1 MKKQLLI
8 AAVAATMTSVAFAD
22 ISITG
27 GSKVNYTNTDY
38 ELATKNDSNAFA
50 HDTDFTIVG
59 KNGGTAVSMTF
70 ATTSATSTGAVTS
83 TSTSTSA
90 TSGTTTTTTTTT
102 TSTTTANAG
111 GLKTEDVFMTSSV
124 GDVNVKVGTWDNGN
138 DFVSASARSANKF
151 SANTTVSGVKVTYDA
166 ANASDE
172 AVTVSGS
179 MGGVN
184 ASYKQETA
192 GEEIKLSTTVAGVSL
207 AYHADNSD
215 AANLDRSS
223 IEVSGEVS
231 GIKLSYVQIDADT
244 GVAID
249 SDSWA
254 GDFENSTYTQATDAV
269 TTNAY
274 DLSKGQDVT
283 ALKASMAVAGNT
295 VAFTRTDI
303 DDVTGEDTSI
313 NKFTVTRPLA
323 SGATFEATYTS
334 ISDDKSTTTDADIL
348 DLELAVKF

>member
-8 AAVAATMTSVAFAD
+8 AAVAATMTSVAMAD

-27 GSKVNYTNTDY
+27 ASKVNYTNTDY

-59 KNGGTAVSMTF
+59 KNGGTTVSMTF
-70 ATTSATSTGAVTS
+70 ATTSATTNASTSVVTASNGTATDTSASIATSTG
-83 TSTSTSA
+83 
-90 TSGTTTTTTTTT
+90 
-102 TSTTTANAG
+102 
-111 GLKTEDVFMTSSV
+111 GLQTEDVFMTSSI

-138 DFVSASARSANKF
+138 DFVSDSSRAANKF
-151 SANTTVSGVKVTYDA
+151 SANTTIGGVKITYDA
-166 ANASDE
+166 NNTGGSN

-184 ASYKQETA
+184 ASYKDEVL
-192 GEEIKLSTTVAGVSL
+192 GEEIKVSTTVAGVTL

-215 AANLDRSS
+215 TANSDRSS
-223 IEVSGEVS
+223 IEVSGDVS

-249 SDSWA
+249 GDSWA
-254 GDFENSTYTQATDAV
+254 GDFEDGGFDNTTNAV

-274 DLSKGQDVT
+274 DLSQGQDVT
-283 ALKASMAVAGNT
+283 AMKVSTSMAGNT
-295 VAFTRTDI
+295 IAFTRTDV
-303 DDVTGEDTSI
+303 DGVTGKNTEI

-323 SGATFEATYTS
+323 SGATFEATYTT

>member
-8 AAVAATMTSVAFAD
+8 AAVAATMTTVSMAD

-27 GSKVNYTNTDY
+27 GAKINYTNTDY
-38 ELATKNDSNAFA
+38 ELATKNDANAFNHDIDLKIVGQSGATKVVIVMADETSEAAASNAF
-50 HDTDFTIVG
+50 DLEDRY
-59 KNGGTAVSMTF
+59 VS
-70 ATTSATSTGAVTS
+70 
-83 TSTSTSA
+83 
-90 TSGTTTTTTTTT
+90 
-102 TSTTTANAG
+102 
-111 GLKTEDVFMTSSV
+111 SSI
-124 GDVNVKVGTWDNGN
+124 GDVNVKVGSWDNGN
-138 DFVSASARSANKF
+138 DFVSDSSRADGKF
-151 SANTTVSGVKVTYDA
+151 SANTTISGVKVVYDA
-166 ANASDE
+166 ANGTGVATTGNE
-172 AVTVSGS
+172 TVTVSGS

-184 ASYKQETA
+184 ASYKQEST

-215 AANLDRSS
+215 TTNSDRSS

-231 GIKLSYVQIDADT
+231 GIKLAYVQIDADT
-244 GVAID
+244 SATIEGD
-249 SDSWA
+249 TWA
-254 GDFENSTYTQATDAV
+254 GDFENTIAAANASTTD
-269 TTNAY
+269 AY
-274 DLSKGQDVT
+274 DLSQGQDVA

-334 ISDDKSTTTDADIL
+334 LSDDGSTTTDADIL

>member
-8 AAVAATMTSVAFAD
+8 AAVAATMTTVSMAD

-27 GSKVNYTNTDY
+27 GAKINYTNTDY
-38 ELATKNDSNAFA
+38 ELATKNDANAFN
-50 HDTDFTIVG
+50 HDIDLKIVG
-59 KNGGTAVSMTF
+59 QSGATKVVVVMADETAETDSAFDLEDRYVS
-70 ATTSATSTGAVTS
+70 
-83 TSTSTSA
+83 
-90 TSGTTTTTTTTT
+90 
-102 TSTTTANAG
+102 
-111 GLKTEDVFMTSSV
+111 SSV
-124 GDVNVKVGTWDNGN
+124 GDVNVKVGAWDNGN
-138 DFVSASARSANKF
+138 DFVSASSRADGKF
-151 SANTTVSGVKVTYDA
+151 SANATVSGVKVTYDA

-179 MGGVN
+179 MSGVN

-192 GEEIKLSTTVAGVSL
+192 GEEIKLSTTVQGISL

-215 AANLDRSS
+215 TANSDTSS

-231 GIKLSYVQIDADT
+231 GVKLAYVQIDADSAASIR
-244 GVAID
+244 G
-249 SDSWA
+249 DSWA
-254 GDFENSTYTQATDAV
+254 GDFEMSTNVDASV
-269 TTNAY
+269 TNAY
-274 DLSKGQDVT
+274 DLSVGQDVT

-303 DDVTGEDTSI
+303 DDVTGEDTTI
-313 NKFTVTRPLA
+313 NKFAVTRPLA

>member
-8 AAVAATMTSVAFAD
+8 AAVAATMTTVSMAD

-27 GSKVNYTNTDY
+27 GAKINYTNTDY
-38 ELATKNDSNAFA
+38 ELATKNDSNAFN
-50 HDTDFTIVG
+50 HDIDLKIVG
-59 KNGGTAVSMTF
+59 QSGATKVVVVMADETAETDSAFDLEDRYVS
-70 ATTSATSTGAVTS
+70 
-83 TSTSTSA
+83 
-90 TSGTTTTTTTTT
+90 
-102 TSTTTANAG
+102 
-111 GLKTEDVFMTSSV
+111 SSV
-124 GDVNVKVGTWDNGN
+124 GDVNVKVGAWDNGN
-138 DFVSASARSANKF
+138 DFVSASSRADGKF
-151 SANTTVSGVKVTYDA
+151 SANTTVGGVKITYDA

-179 MGGVN
+179 MSGVN

-215 AANLDRSS
+215 TANSDRSS

-231 GIKLSYVQIDADT
+231 GIKLAYVQIEADT
-244 GVAID
+244 AITID
-249 SDSWA
+249 GDSWA
-254 GDFENSTYTQATDAV
+254 GDFEDAAFTNSTNAV

-274 DLSKGQDVT
+274 DLSRGQDVT

>member
-8 AAVAATMTSVAFAD
+8 AAVAATMTTVSMAD

-27 GSKVNYTNTDY
+27 GAKINYTNTDY
-38 ELATKNDSNAFA
+38 ELATKNDANAFN
-50 HDTDFTIVG
+50 HDIDLKIVG
-59 KNGGTAVSMTF
+59 QSGATKVVVVMADETAETDSAFDLEDRYVS
-70 ATTSATSTGAVTS
+70 
-83 TSTSTSA
+83 
-90 TSGTTTTTTTTT
+90 
-102 TSTTTANAG
+102 
-111 GLKTEDVFMTSSV
+111 SSV
-124 GDVNVKVGTWDNGN
+124 GDVNVKVGAWDNGN
-138 DFVSASARSANKF
+138 DFVSASSRADGKF
-151 SANTTVSGVKVTYDA
+151 SANTTISGVKVVYDA
-166 ANASDE
+166 SNGNGTTTGNE
-172 AVTVSGS
+172 TVTVSGS

-184 ASYKQETA
+184 ASYKQEST

-215 AANLDRSS
+215 TANSDRSS

-231 GIKLSYVQIDADT
+231 GIKLAYVQIEADT
-244 GVAID
+244 AITID
-249 SDSWA
+249 GDSWA
-254 GDFENSTYTQATDAV
+254 GDFEDAAFTNSTNAV

-274 DLSKGQDVT
+274 DLSRGQDVT

>member
-8 AAVAATMTSVAFAD
+8 AAVAATMASVSMAD

-27 GSKVNYTNTDY
+27 SAKVNYTNTDY
-38 ELATKNDSNAFA
+38 DLSTAT
-50 HDTDFTIVG
+50 DTNLFQSDIDLKIVG
-59 KNGGTAVSMTF
+59 QSG
-70 ATTSATSTGAVTS
+70 ATQVVVGLARETDED
-83 TSTSTSA
+83 
-90 TSGTTTTTTTTT
+90 SG
-102 TSTTTANAG
+102 
-111 GLKTEDVFMTSSV
+111 LDLEDNYVTSSV
-124 GDVNVKVGTWDNGN
+124 ADVNVKVGSWDNGD
-138 DFVSASARSANKF
+138 DFVSASSRADGKF
-151 SANTTVSGVKVTYDA
+151 SANTTISGIKITYDA
-166 ANASDE
+166 ANVASD

-184 ASYKQETA
+184 ASYKNETI
-192 GEEIKLSTTVAGVSL
+192 GEEIKVSTTVAGVSL

-215 AANLDRSS
+215 TANSDRSS

-249 SDSWA
+249 GDSWA
-254 GDFENSTYTQATDAV
+254 GDFEDSTYKQSTDAV

-283 ALKASMAVAGNT
+283 ALKASMAIAGNT
-295 VAFTRTDI
+295 VAFTRTDV
-303 DDVTGEDTSI
+303 DGVTGEDTTF
-313 NKFTVTRPLA
+313 NKFAVTRPLA
-323 SGATFEATYTS
+323 SGATFEATYTT
-334 ISDDKSTTTDADIL
+334 IADDKSTTTDADIL

>member
-8 AAVAATMTSVAFAD
+8 AAVAATMTTVSMAD

-27 GSKVNYTNTDY
+27 GAKINYTNTDY
-38 ELATKNDSNAFA
+38 ELATKNDANAFNHDIDLKIVGQSGATKVVIVMADETSEAAASNAF
-50 HDTDFTIVG
+50 DLEDRY
-59 KNGGTAVSMTF
+59 VS
-70 ATTSATSTGAVTS
+70 
-83 TSTSTSA
+83 
-90 TSGTTTTTTTTT
+90 
-102 TSTTTANAG
+102 
-111 GLKTEDVFMTSSV
+111 SSV
-124 GDVNVKVGTWDNGN
+124 GDVNVKVGAWDNGN
-138 DFVSASARSANKF
+138 DFVSASSRADGKF
-151 SANTTVSGVKVTYDA
+151 SANTTISGVKVVYDA
-166 ANASDE
+166 SNGNGTTTGNE
-172 AVTVSGS
+172 TVTVSGS

-184 ASYKQETA
+184 ASYKQEST

-215 AANLDRSS
+215 TTNSDRSS

-231 GIKLSYVQIDADT
+231 GIKLAYVQIDADT
-244 GVAID
+244 SATIEGD
-249 SDSWA
+249 TWA
-254 GDFENSTYTQATDAV
+254 GDFENTIAAANASTTD
-269 TTNAY
+269 AY
-274 DLSKGQDVT
+274 DLSQGQDVA

-303 DDVTGEDTSI
+303 DDVTGEDTTI
-313 NKFTVTRPLA
+313 NKFAVTRPLA

>member
-8 AAVAATMTSVAFAD
+8 AAVAATMTSVAMAD

-27 GSKVNYTNTDY
+27 SAKVNYTNTDY
-38 ELATKNDSNAFA
+38 ELATKNDSNAFK
-50 HDTDFTIVG
+50 HDVDLKVVG
-59 KNGGTAVSMTF
+59 QSG
-70 ATTSATSTGAVTS
+70 ATQVVIGMANETGEVT
-83 TSTSTSA
+83 
-90 TSGTTTTTTTTT
+90 G
-102 TSTTTANAG
+102 
-111 GLKTEDVFMTSSV
+111 TSSSTDRAFDLEDTYV
-124 GDVNVKVGTWDNGN
+124 SSSVADVNVKVGTWDNGD
-138 DFVSASARSANKF
+138 DFVSASSRAAGKF
-151 SANTTVSGVKVTYDA
+151 SANTTIGGVKITYDA

-172 AVTVSGS
+172 SVTLAGS

-215 AANLDRSS
+215 TANSDRSS
-223 IEVSGEVS
+223 IEVSGDVS

-249 SDSWA
+249 GDSWA
-254 GDFENSTYTQATDAV
+254 GDFEDSTYTQATNAV

-283 ALKASMAVAGNT
+283 ALKASMAIAGNT
-295 VAFTRTDI
+295 VAFTRTDV
-303 DDVTGEDTSI
+303 DGVTGEDTSF
-313 NKFTVTRPLA
+313 NKFAVTRPLA
-323 SGATFEATYTS
+323 SGATFEATYTT
-334 ISDDKSTTTDADIL
+334 IADDKSTTTDADIL